1 MTSSHPLPNAGVD
14 SSSLEAI
21 VRQTIGAETLP
32 ELSSL
37 LPVLVRDLSDVDWRV
52 EQALGSQYSQLTEA
66 ARYAC
71 STGGKR
77 VRPLL
82 MATMARAL
90 GATTT
95 QPYLSL
101 EAAFQLIHTASLVHD
116 DVIDHA
122 DLRRGRPSMPRAYG
136 TALAIVTGDYLFVR
150 AFELAAEYPKAI
162 ILRCG
167 AATAQ
172 LVEGEVLQENAL
184 FDLAAGREHYF
195 RVVERKTAAIV
206 AAGLAS
212 IAEMCGAPEST
223 VDAAATYG
231 RSLGISFQIQDD
243 LLDVYGDADLLGK
256 PLYADFREGNPT
268 LVAIETYARLD
279 PKRQTEF
286 ERLFAL
292 RHKKA
297 RHLIRM
303 RELADV
309 AGVREP
315 IALESELW
323 AERAIRAL
331 APIPAGPYH
340 VLLER
345 LARGAAERRF

>member
-1 MTSSHPLPNAGVD
+1 MTSSHPLPDAGID
-14 SSSLEAI
+14 SSALEAV
-21 VRQTIGAETLP
+21 VRQTIGAEALA
-32 ELSSL
+32 ELSAL
-37 LPVLVRDLSDVDWRV
+37 LPVLVRDLADVDWRV
-52 EQALGSQYSQLTEA
+52 EQALASQYSQLGEA

-90 GATTT
+90 GATST
-95 QPYLSL
+95 QPLLSL
-101 EAAFQLIHTASLVHD
+101 AAAFQLIHTASLVHD

-150 AFELAAEYPKAI
+150 AFELAAEYPKPI

-167 AATAQ
+167 EACAE
-172 LVEGEVLQENAL
+172 LVEGEVLQENTL
-184 FDLAAGREHYF
+184 FDLASGREHYF
-195 RVVERKTAAIV
+195 RVVERKTASIV
-206 AAGLAS
+206 AAALSSVAELA
-212 IAEMCGAPEST
+212 GAPQST
-223 VDAAATYG
+223 IDAAGTYG
-231 RSLGISFQIQDD
+231 RSLGISFQIRDD
-243 LLDVYGDADLLGK
+243 LLDVYGDPDLLGK

-286 ERLFAL
+286 ERLFQR

-297 RHLIRM
+297 SHLIRM
-303 RELADV
+303 RELADA

-315 IALESELW
+315 IALESQLW

-331 APIPAGPYH
+331 APVPPGPYR

-345 LARGAAERRF
+345 LAHGAAERRF